1 MKIEE
6 VLKIIDQVRQE
17 HPYKVPGRQETYD
30 PYNEG
35 WEDACC
41 KIEAI
46 ISGMQGEDEKKYAC
60 KYCASIQEA
69 IDKLA
74 EYEDTGLT
82 PEEINKLKENYGY
95 WRSEALKGGENY
107 VGDSN

>member
-17 HPYKVPGRQETYD
+17 HPYKVSGRQETYD

-46 ISGMQGEDEKKYAC
+46 ISGMQGEGEKKYAC
-60 KYCASIQEA
+60 KYCGNDNLFLKQNGTQ
-69 IDKLA
+69 
-74 EYEDTGLT
+74 TGLYCG
-82 PEEINKLKENYGY
+82 ECGKRQKWVGKLNTQMFGM
-95 WRSEALKGGENY
+95 
-107 VGDSN
+107 